1 MPSIQYSGSKVCLV
15 GHPFAP
21 IGMGEHVRSS
31 WRAVNAAGYAPTI
44 RDIYGLNSRT
54 DLDYER
60 ELAPQLTDRLSERL
74 NIFHINGDEI
84 EQAVPHLN
92 DANFDSSYNVIYPA
106 WELSRYPTDW
116 ARQLERFDEVWA
128 PSAFIQESIAHTVSI
143 PVLHM
148 PLAVEV
154 KLSGMLSRRHFGIPE
169 HAYAFLFFF
178 DFGSYSARKNP
189 EAVVDSVER
198 LVARNPNA
206 PIHCVIKFK
215 GGDES
220 SAQYKALNARI
231 EALGEYAT
239 KITAVLSDNEIKN
252 LVRAC
257 DCFVSLHRSEGFG
270 RGMAEAMRLGRLT
283 IGTGYSGNL
292 DFMTKDTAHLV
303 RYQPVAL
310 EPNSYPYWQGQIWAE
325 PDIAHA
331 VELMELAIGDRKGSR
346 AMAERAR
353 RHMRQNFSARAV
365 GIRYAK
371 RISEVLD
378 GAAKT
383 TASGKKRK

>member
-1 MPSIQYSGSKVCLV
+1 MSMIQSAESAVCLV

-31 WRAVNAAGYAPTI
+31 WRAVNAAGYAPSV
-44 RDIYGLNSRT
+44 RDIYALNSRS

-60 ELAPQLTDRLSERL
+60 ELAPCLTSRLSKRL

-84 EQAVPHLN
+84 EQAIAHLN

-106 WELSRYPTDW
+106 WELAKYPDVW
-116 ARQLERFDEVWA
+116 AKQLNRFDEVWA
-128 PSAFIQESIAHTVSI
+128 PSAFIRDSIASSVSI

-154 KLSGMLSRRHFGIPE
+154 KFSGFLTRRYFGIPE
-169 HAYAFLFFF
+169 HAYTFLFFF

-189 EAVVDSVER
+189 EAVLEAVER
-198 LVARNPNA
+198 LVARNPGA

-215 GGDES
+215 GGDEDS
-220 SAQYKALNARI
+220 EQIRALNARI
-231 EALGEYAT
+231 AALGERAT
-239 KITAVLSDNEIKN
+239 KITALLSDNEIKN
-252 LVRAC
+252 LVRCC
-257 DCFVSLHRSEGFG
+257 DSFVSLHRSEGFG

-292 DFMTKDTAHLV
+292 DFMTDDTALLV
-303 RYQPVAL
+303 RHHTVPL
-310 EPNSYPYWQGQIWAE
+310 EADAYPHWQGQIWAE
-325 PDIAHA
+325 PDVDNA
-331 VELMELAIGDRKGSR
+331 VELMEYALKDRPGAR

-353 RHMRQNFSARAV
+353 LHMRRNFSARAV
-365 GIRYAK
+365 GNRYAI
-371 RISEVLD
+371 RIDEILN
-378 GAAKT
+378 GAVKHAPGKT
-383 TASGKKRK
+383 KP

>member
-1 MPSIQYSGSKVCLV
+1 MPLIQTAESNICLV

-31 WRAVNAAGYAPTI
+31 WRAVNAAGYAPTV
-44 RDIYGLNSRT
+44 RDIYGLNSRA

-60 ELAPQLTDRLSERL
+60 EIAPCLSDRLSKRL

-92 DANFDSSYNVIYPA
+92 DASFETSYNVIYPA
-106 WELSRYPTDW
+106 WELSRYPAAW

-128 PSAFIQESIAHTVSI
+128 PSGFIRDSIASAVSI

-154 KLSGMLSRRHFGIPE
+154 KLSGFLTRRYFGIPE
-169 HAYAFLFFF
+169 QAYTFLFFF

-189 EAVVDSVER
+189 EAVLEAVER
-198 LVARNPNA
+198 LIARNPSA
-206 PIHCVIKFK
+206 PLHCVIKFK
-215 GGDES
+215 GGDDDS
-220 SAQYKALNARI
+220 DQLKALNARI
-231 EALGEYAT
+231 DALGERAT
-239 KITAVLSDNEIKN
+239 KITATLSDNEIKN
-252 LVRAC
+252 LVRCC

-283 IGTGYSGNL
+283 IGTAYSGNL
-292 DFMTKDTAHLV
+292 DFMTEDTALLV
-303 RYQPVAL
+303 DYDTVPLKAD
-310 EPNSYPYWQGQIWAE
+310 SYPYWQGQVWAE
-325 PDIAHA
+325 PSIDSA
-331 VELMELAIGDRKGSR
+331 VELMEYAIRNRSKAQ

-353 RHMRQNFSARAV
+353 LHMRQKFSARAV
-365 GIRYAK
+365 GIRYAA
-371 RISEVLD
+371 RIDEILS
-378 GAAKT
+378 GAAKS
-383 TASGKKRK
+383 APGKTRR